1 MVAMKGDRRYICF
14 LMQRAFATSLI
25 GLTLGWGGFYFP
37 GYKPFV
43 VESGGYKPY
52 VYVQGYKPYI
62 TGKGSFKP
70 YSSSSS
76 SSSRK
81 PIPLWDCE
89 NNGWGLLPLLGRDP
103 LSFCRQIPVNAPGA
117 LGTEWLSL

>member
-1 MVAMKGDRRYICF
+1 MVAMNKDRRYICS

-43 VESGGYKPY
+43 VGSGYKPY
-52 VYVQGYKPYI
+52 VYAQGYKPYI

-81 PIPLWDCE
+81 PILPWDCE
-89 NNGWGLLPLLGRDP
+89 NNGWMLPNLLGPDP